1 MLLTMRF
8 VVLGDLGWHHAGMT
22 SADAKTVWSD
32 SVDHEVSYWDRT
44 IKKDVGAFQWRYR
57 RPKPANDLLPGL
69 VELVGDD
76 KVSILDVGCGPAPVV
91 IGNYGKPVDITA
103 CDPLADR
110 YNELLEQNGV
120 NPSVQLTKCE
130 GEALV
135 DMFGEDGFD
144 VVHIQNALDH
154 SYQPVEVVQNMLR
167 CAAPGGVVVIKTL
180 IETGKFEHY
189 HGLHQWDILPG
200 ASDFYIR
207 HRDGA
212 TTAMR
217 SVLGDQV
224 ALLLSGVHVSGV
236 GANAQEWL
244 NVVIVKAGAAP
255 DLVREIEAHFFR
267 TLVAL
272 GRSLA
277 DLAAKPATDPKLAEQ
292 VDELTKREAALR
304 ASRSFQL
311 GRAFAE
317 ARTPGKLLALPGRV
331 ISVLR
336 GAGQRSA

>member
-1 MLLTMRF
+1 VLLTTRF
-8 VVLGDLGWHHAGMT
+8 VVLGSVGWQHAWMT
-22 SADAKTVWSD
+22 SADSKTVWSD

-76 KVSILDVGCGPAPVV
+76 KVTILDVGCGPAPVV

-120 NPSVQLTKCE
+120 KPSVQLTACE

-135 DMFGEDGFD
+135 DTFGEDGFD

-154 SYQPVEVVQNMLR
+154 AYQPVEVVRQMVR
-167 CAAPGGVVVIKTL
+167 CAKPGGVVVIKTL

-207 HRDGA
+207 HRDGS
-212 TTAMR
+212 TTALR
-217 SVLGDQV
+217 AELGDQV
-224 ALLLSGVHVSGV
+224 ALLLSGVHV

-244 NVVIVKAGAAP
+244 NVVIVKAGASP
-255 DLVREIEAHFFR
+255 ELGREIEGHFFR

-272 GRSLA
+272 GRALA
-277 DLAAKPATDPKLAEQ
+277 DLAAKPAVDPKLARQ
-292 VDELTKREAALR
+292 VEELTEREAALR
-304 ASRSFQL
+304 ASKSFLL

-331 ISVLR
+331 LSVLR
-336 GAGQRSA
+336 GRR